1 MVLCMCA
8 MRETTESKCSSVRI
22 GVKCWPRLAAKFHFY
37 CFSFLLFKFVFLN
50 TYEMCVC
57 ICKLSPGLVTFMK

>member
-1 MVLCMCA
+1 M
-8 MRETTESKCSSVRI
+8 
-22 GVKCWPRLAAKFHFY
+22 LAKISGKVSLLLLF
-37 CFSFLLFKFVFLN
+37 FLLFKFVFLN